1 MDKFLNVAIAVAA
14 VLAALIIGF
23 DFGAGAILLKFNK
36 SVDWPDQNQ
45 KVIWTQAIT
54 LETALTHA
62 EDLKDGGFT
71 FGGFELDK

>member
-1 MDKFLNVAIAVAA
+1 MNKFLNAALAVAA
-14 VLAALIIGF
+14 VLAALMIGF
-23 DFGAGAILLKFNK
+23 DFGAGVILLKFNK

-45 KVIWTQAIT
+45 KVTWTQAIT

>member
-1 MDKFLNVAIAVAA
+1 MKKFLNVTLAVVAI
-14 VLAALIIGF
+14 LAALMIGF
-23 DFGAGAILLKFNK
+23 DFGTGVILLKFNK

-45 KVIWTQAIT
+45 KVTWTQAIT

-71 FGGFELDK
+71 FSGFELDK